1 MILFEHLF
9 EIVRLMDK
17 ADLLRRIAADQ
28 AATRTG
34 LRRARIPLLLYILK
48 HDGCAQSALAGHM
61 HVSPASIAVTVR
73 RMERDGLITREADSR
88 DRRRNHL
95 HLTDGGRDYLLRSR
109 QIFDTLDRQLFEG
122 FTPGELSS
130 LSGFLERII
139 QNLTDPELTGMSFME
154 MLAFSRELQK
164 QQEESNA

>member
-1 MILFEHLF
+1 
-9 EIVRLMDK
+9 
-17 ADLLRRIAADQ
+17 
-28 AATRTG
+28 
-34 LRRARIPLLLYILK
+34 
-48 HDGCAQSALAGHM
+48 M

-73 RMERDGLITREADSR
+73 RMERDGLITREADSC

-122 FTPGELSS
+122 FTPGELSA

-139 QNLTDPELTGMSFME
+139 RNLTNPELTGMSFME